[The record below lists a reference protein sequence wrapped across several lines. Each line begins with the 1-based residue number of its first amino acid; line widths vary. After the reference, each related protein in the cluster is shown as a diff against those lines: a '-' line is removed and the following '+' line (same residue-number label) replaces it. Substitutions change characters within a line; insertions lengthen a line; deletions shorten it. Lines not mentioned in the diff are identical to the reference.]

1 MAAGCRVAVG
11 RLPNLWVTAAASR
24 RVSAV
29 QLRKVPGRAVF
40 AVAVLGTTLLVEERT
55 APVPSESSHAVVVAR
70 ILSPTPLMLGQRRK
84 LQLQMGEKE
93 SGNERWSVSFA
104 QLTTTPIS
112 ALSFVV
118 RSRPW
123 HTVLLWTTMV
133 VFSIFRLQMS
143 MT

>member
-1 MAAGCRVAVG
+1 MAVG
-11 RLPNLWVTAAASR
+11 KLPNRWATATASR

-40 AVAVLGTTLLVEERT
+40 AVVVLGTTLLVEERT
-55 APVPSESSHAVVVAR
+55 ALVPSESSHAVVVAR
-70 ILSPTPLMLGQRRK
+70 ILSPTPLMLGQRWK
-84 LQLQMGEKE
+84 LPLQMGEKE

-104 QLTTTPIS
+104 RLTTTPIS
-112 ALSFVV
+112 ALSSVV

-123 HTVLLWTTMV
+123 RTVLLRTTMV